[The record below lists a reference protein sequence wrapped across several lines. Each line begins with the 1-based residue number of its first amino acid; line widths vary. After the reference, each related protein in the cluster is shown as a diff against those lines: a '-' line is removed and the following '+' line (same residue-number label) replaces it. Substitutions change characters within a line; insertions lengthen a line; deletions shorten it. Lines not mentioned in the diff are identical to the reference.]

1 MDQQPEQKQLK
12 QLKQFIGKSAQF
24 DEQINNIKTQFFSA
38 LDDFTKYYVYFN
50 KNPEVNE
57 FQNFYANSK
66 SQLQTMSRQLFL
78 TTNNID
84 KIIEEIDKQV
94 SSISIKLEGEEELYK
109 KLMELAEN
117 IDNTQDGSQILIDD
131 SKKKYNDQYYKNI
144 QIFIGII
151 IGIMLLVKL
160 FKKPIPTK

>member
-1 MDQQPEQKQLK
+1 MDQQQQQQ
-12 QLKQFIGKSAQF
+12 QLKQFIGKSQQF

-66 SQLQTMSRQLFL
+66 SQLQTLSRQLFL
-78 TTNNID
+78 TTNDIY
-84 KIIEEIDKQV
+84 KIIEELDKKV
-94 SSISIKLEGEEELYK
+94 SLISKKLKEEEELYK
-109 KLMELAEN
+109 KLMELEEN

-131 SKKKYNDQYYKNI
+131 SKKKYNDQYYTNI
-144 QIFIGII
+144 QIFMGII
-151 IGIMLLVKL
+151 ISIFLLVKL
-160 FKKPIPTK
+160 FKKVPPTN

>member
-1 MDQQPEQKQLK
+1 
-12 QLKQFIGKSAQF
+12 
-24 DEQINNIKTQFFSA
+24 
-38 LDDFTKYYVYFN
+38 
-50 KNPEVNE
+50 
-57 FQNFYANSK
+57 
-66 SQLQTMSRQLFL
+66 MSRQLFL

>member
-109 KLMELAEN
+109 KLIELAEN

>member
-1 MDQQPEQKQLK
+1 MEQKSH
-12 QLKQFIGKSAQF
+12 QFN
-24 DEQINNIKTQFFSA
+24 EQINNIKTQFFSA

-84 KIIEEIDKQV
+84 KIIEEIDERV
-94 SSISIKLEGEEELYK
+94 SSISNKLEGEEELYK
-109 KLMELAEN
+109 KLIELVEN

-131 SKKKYNDQYYKNI
+131 SKKKYNIQYYKNVE
-144 QIFIGII
+144 IFFGII
-151 IGIMLLVKL
+151 IGIVLLVKL
-160 FKKPIPTK
+160 FKKPIPSK